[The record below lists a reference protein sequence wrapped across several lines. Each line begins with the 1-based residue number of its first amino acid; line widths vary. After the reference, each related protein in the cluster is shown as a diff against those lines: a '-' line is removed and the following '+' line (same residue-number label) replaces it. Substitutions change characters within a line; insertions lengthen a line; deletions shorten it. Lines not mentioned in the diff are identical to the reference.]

1 MEMWCLEMC
10 FSGRLGRAGLTA
22 GLHDLEDLFQPSWF
36 CDSVTSKII
45 KPMVVSRNLQ
55 VGASQQCPCVCF
67 TPSTSQLPATYHR
80 EEAEPLSYLYH
91 DAPALLY

>member
-1 MEMWCLEMC
+1 MWCLEMF
-10 FSGRLGRAGLTA
+10 FSGGLGRTGLKV

-36 CDSVTSKII
+36 CDSVTSNII
-45 KPMVVSRNLQ
+45 KPMMVSRNLQ
-55 VGASQQCPCVCF
+55 VETSWGCPCLCL
-67 TPSTSQLPATYHR
+67 TLSTSQLPVMCHR